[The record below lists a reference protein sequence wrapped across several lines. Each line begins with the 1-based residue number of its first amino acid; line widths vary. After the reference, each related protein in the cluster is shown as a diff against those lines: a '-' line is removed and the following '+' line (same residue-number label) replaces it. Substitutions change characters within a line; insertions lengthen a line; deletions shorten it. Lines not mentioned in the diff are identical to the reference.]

1 MPLITF
7 LILAY
12 FFPDTADR
20 PGKDGLSHPD
30 SDLHHHR
37 TGNVRKIQNRGD
49 RRGRKSTYRYFFFN
63 KTGGVL
69 TWKTENNSFEAS
81 AKSKPAAVTVVDNN
95 GCTKKIE
102 LKESVK

>member
-7 LILAY
+7 LLLAY

-20 PGKDGLSHPD
+20 PGKEDCPNLTVTYTIEQVTTDKS
-30 SDLHHHR
+30 
-37 TGNVRKIQNRGD
+37 KIVVTAEG
-49 RRGRKSTYRYFFFN
+49 GKAPYRYFFFN

-69 TWKTENNSFEAS
+69 TWKTENNSFEGS
-81 AKSKPAAVTVVDNN
+81 AKSKPVAVTVVDNN